1 MVDAFTL
8 DYKVKWPLSLVIS
21 CGALTKY
28 QMIFRHL
35 FFCKHVEQQLCDAW
49 LNHQTTK
56 ELSLRSALGP
66 SFCLRQRMLHFQQ
79 NFVYYMMFEVISPR
93 WHDFQRHLAS
103 AETVDDILVL
113 HRDFLDI
120 CLKECLLTDPDLL
133 RVLTKLMTV
142 CTTFANSIEAFT
154 RPYFMDE
161 ETIKAERESE
171 RDRRAEKRA
180 REEAEAAVASYQRQT
195 GMLGKK
201 KAGTLKRRQSSHVDM
216 RRARIKELSD
226 DVKRALTERDGDRE
240 NPFVRMTRD
249 LENQFDSLLGDFM
262 TQLLRRSLLQVRQ
275 LLYPLAA
282 LSLWS

>member
-1 MVDAFTL
+1 
-8 DYKVKWPLSLVIS
+8 
-21 CGALTKY
+21 
-28 QMIFRHL
+28 
-35 FFCKHVEQQLCDAW
+35 
-49 LNHQTTK
+49 
-56 ELSLRSALGP
+56 
-66 SFCLRQRMLHFQQ
+66 MLHFQQ

-93 WHDFQRHLAS
+93 WHEFQRHLAS
-103 AETVDDILVL
+103 AETVDDILSL

-180 REEAEAAVASYQRQT
+180 REEAEAAVANYQRQT
-195 GMLGKK
+195 GAFRKK
-201 KAGTLKRRQSSHVDM
+201 TGGLKRRQSSHVDM

-240 NPFVRMTRD
+240 NPFARMTRD
-249 LENQFDSLLGDFM
+249 LENQFDSLLGEFM
-262 TQLLRRSLLQVRQ
+262 TQLLRRSLLQVGRV
-275 LLYPLAA
+275 LELEIVI
-282 LSLWS
+282 WC